1 MVDLLFKQT
10 KASHELLESLVE
22 CEKQS
27 SGKGKGPSLKLGNQP
42 VPVKVTLARIRALT
56 ALYAIAE
63 DSSFA
68 ANIDSLGLPSKIRS
82 VNNWTCNW
90 TEKEDK
96 QLLKSKFLGENLSH
110 SFIDLEVKSGN
121 LLHCHTNHFIL
132 GVLKYGVG
140 TWEEAKADLELEL
153 NSKILPT
160 SDDATPQVNS
170 FSIRKPAF

>member
-1 MVDLLFKQT
+1 MTYYKDTVDLLFKQT

-90 TEKEDK
+90 TEKEDNHPTD
-96 QLLKSKFLGENLSH
+96 LGEIYSAHLYMKSTQC
-110 SFIDLEVKSGN
+110 LEVYDRMGN
-121 LLHCHTNHFIL
+121 ELIYDTEPRLC
-132 GVLKYGVG
+132 
-140 TWEEAKADLELEL
+140 EEIVTIIRQR
-153 NSKILPT
+153 NGILPRNL
-160 SDDATPQVNS
+160 VKIWN
-170 FSIRKPAF
+170 R

>member
-1 MVDLLFKQT
+1 MQELVWMRHNLWVIDYDSKILFSYYKDPVDLLFKQT

-96 QLLKSKFLGENLSH
+96 QLLKSKLDSENFDEQLQW
-110 SFIDLEVKSGN
+110 LTKS
-121 LLHCHTNHFIL
+121 
-132 GVLKYGVG
+132 
-140 TWEEAKADLELEL
+140 
-153 NSKILPT
+153 
-160 SDDATPQVNS
+160 
-170 FSIRKPAF
+170 R